1 MKCSKNPL
9 YKDKARVEA
18 MDKIL
23 TVAGIH
29 FARLLYILKDEGFGK
44 KKTCEYFDKY
54 VEAIEYVCGDHDPEI
69 REYRMNKLLQDAPYI
84 TYSRA
89 VNVLDC
95 QAGFAPKELE
105 WIYGLKD
112 ARGDMIDNIVLAMLV
127 LHYDFGF
134 GEKRIA
140 RIMTAWSQCNLNG
153 AVEWAE
159 KRTGYPIEAPKKTV
173 YDWLKAITKKPRTA
187 TLTEQKNAK
196 AGLEALRKYQ
206 QEVRHEEPREAT

>member
-1 MKCSKNPL
+1 MRVTKNPL
-9 YKDKARVEA
+9 MKHKSRVEA

-29 FARLLYILKDEGFGK
+29 FARLLYVLKDEGFGK
-44 KKTCEYFDKY
+44 KKTCEYWDKY
-54 VEAIEYVCGDHDPEI
+54 VEAVEYVSGDHDPEI
-69 REYRMNKLLQDAPYI
+69 KRYRMNKLLQDAPYI

-95 QAGFAPKELE
+95 QAGFAPKDLE

-112 ARGDMIDNIVLAMLV
+112 PRGDMIDNIVLSMLV

-140 RIMTAWSQCNLNG
+140 RIMTAWSQCNLSN
-153 AVEWAE
+153 AIEWAE
-159 KRTGYPIEAPKKTV
+159 QYTGNYIESSKKDV
-173 YDWLKAITKKPRTA
+173 YDWLKAITKKQRTA
-187 TLTEQKNAK
+187 TLAEQKNAK

-206 QEVRHEEPREAT
+206 QEVSGNVQQREV

>member
-9 YKDKARVEA
+9 YKEKARVEA

-29 FARLLYILKDEGFGK
+29 FARLLYVLKDEGFGK
-44 KKTCEYFDKY
+44 KKTCEYWEKY
-54 VEAIEYVCGDHDPEI
+54 VEAVEYVSGDHDPEI
-69 REYRMNKLLQDAPYI
+69 KRYRMNKLLQDAPYI

-89 VNVLDC
+89 VNVIDC

-105 WIYGLKD
+105 WIYGIKD
-112 ARGDMIDNIVLAMLV
+112 ARSNLIDNIVLSMLV
-127 LHYDFGF
+127 LHFDFGF

-140 RIMTAWSQCNLNG
+140 RVMTAWSQCNLNG

-159 KRTGYPIEAPKKTV
+159 KRTGNHIEASKKDV
-173 YDWLKAITKKPRTA
+173 YDWLKETEKKQRTA

-206 QEVRHEEPREAT
+206 QEVRNEKPREAT